1 MAVPNQRTGPNSR
14 ILLGLESTFDTL
26 PNTPTVYI
34 WPLGSGSQFSD
45 SQGRVPVPY
54 YTADGEGQSSV
65 LDMIQ
70 AGGTLDTNMEFTGI
84 GAALKAFFGPSGYTH
99 ASTANL
105 HQYSSGFAPGS
116 MWAQEEWLETTAQY
130 KYNLG
135 VRASTFGFQSS
146 PNGYSKYSFGLMGLG
161 DVVQGTDGASGGTKT
176 NLGRAPVSYFN
187 GYLKKGGTARAIV
200 TDFKLNLDR
209 KLSRQDVMFNGGKA
223 GGINPG
229 LMALSGSLTLTFNTT
244 DNFTDWTSA
253 VNDTPD
259 SLECLWADLGGSG
272 LLTATKWLRI
282 VMPYVKFS
290 RPKTS
295 VGGDPGLV
303 HQYEF
308 FIEPDFTNGGRAGEL
323 YSGAGTAAGLK
334 APYVITAATNDA
346 YSVKVD
352 GGTAVTG
359 TMTPGTYA
367 TAAAFVSAA
376 PAITGATWDVFN
388 GYPRLTSNTK
398 GSSSSIQSQT
408 VTHDWN
414 ATLGFDAVVHSGAA
428 PHAIFV
434 DLQNQQTS
442 AY

>member
-14 ILLGLESTFDTL
+14 ILVGAESAFDTL
-26 PNTPTVYI
+26 PGSPVSYI

-54 YTADGEGQSSV
+54 YTADGEGASSV

-70 AGGTLDTNMEFTGI
+70 AGGTLDSNMEFTGI
-84 GAALKAFFGPSGYTH
+84 GAAMKAFFGPSGYVH
-99 ASTANL
+99 ATGANL
-105 HQYSSGFAPGS
+105 QQFSSGFAPGS
-116 MWAQEEWLETTAQY
+116 LWIQEEWLETTAQY

-135 VRASTFGFQSS
+135 VRCSTLGFQSA
-146 PNGYSKYSFGLMGLG
+146 PNGYSKYSFGLMGIG
-161 DVVQGTDGASGGTKT
+161 HVVQGTDAGGTKT

-200 TDFKLNLDR
+200 TDFKLNLDN
-209 KLSRQDVMFNGGKA
+209 KLSRQDVMFNGGIA
-223 GGINPG
+223 GGVNPG
-229 LMALSGSLTLTFNTT
+229 LRGLSGSLTLTFNTT
-244 DNFTDWTSA
+244 DNFADWTSA

-259 SLECLWADLGGSG
+259 SLECLWADLGGAS

-282 VMPYVKFS
+282 VLPYVKFS

-303 HQYEF
+303 HQYDF

-323 YSGAGTAAGLK
+323 YSGCGTAAGIK
-334 APYVITAATNDA
+334 APYVITGGSNDA
-346 YSVKVD
+346 YSIKVD

-367 TAAAFVSAA
+367 TAAAFVAAA
-376 PAITGATWDVFN
+376 PAISGAAWDVFN
-388 GYPRLTSNTK
+388 GYPRLTSGTK
-398 GSSSSIQSQT
+398 GANSSIQSQT
-408 VTHDWN
+408 VSNDWN
-414 ATLGFDAVVHSGAA
+414 ATMGFDAVVHSGQA

-434 DLQNQQTS
+434 DLQNGLT
-442 AY
+442 AGY